1 MKNSIIKILAIIIC
15 IIIVVVAILSVML
28 KNNQKNKSNESEN
41 VRNYIVYDS
50 EKESE
55 IGDIEKDVSITSIV
69 ELHHN
74 GFIYIFGGQHFGE
87 LGYEIEEY
95 TTSNID
101 DTNQSCID
109 YLTLKEYDTS
119 YIEEDDLI
127 ICSGDLIKKGS
138 FNNDFKTK
146 GSIVVLKSDDY
157 NQMKSDTICGKRTFE
172 STIVAGDIYKEEGY
186 MYLKYDI
193 EDDTNSDTVY
203 HFPFIQKVYINENTE
218 IIGNLQKGNI
228 VEVEYEN
235 LSESLVDLKLKS
247 IKVIE

>member
-1 MKNSIIKILAIIIC
+1 
-15 IIIVVVAILSVML
+15 
-28 KNNQKNKSNESEN
+28 
-41 VRNYIVYDS
+41 
-50 EKESE
+50 
-55 IGDIEKDVSITSIV
+55 
-69 ELHHN
+69 
-74 GFIYIFGGQHFGE
+74 
-87 LGYEIEEY
+87 
-95 TTSNID
+95 
-101 DTNQSCID
+101 
-109 YLTLKEYDTS
+109 
-119 YIEEDDLI
+119 
-127 ICSGDLIKKGS
+127 
-138 FNNDFKTK
+138 
-146 GSIVVLKSDDY
+146 
-157 NQMKSDTICGKRTFE
+157 MKSDTICGKRTFE

>member
-55 IGDIEKDVSITSIV
+55 IGDIEKDVSITGIV

-172 STIVAGDIYKEEGY
+172 STIVAGFSAI
-186 MYLKYDI
+186 LSTI
-193 EDDTNSDTVY
+193 PVC
-203 HFPFIQKVYINENTE
+203 FV
-218 IIGNLQKGNI
+218 LL
-228 VEVEYEN
+228 EYRSAI
-235 LSESLVDLKLKS
+235 LRAADKMSSEKLCAGTICVLRSAKS
-247 IKVIE
+247 AAMPSQRVIPESHICSACVSSKILW